1 MMIER
6 LDLTADQRDRVK
18 QILDS
23 HRQEQEAI
31 GERGM
36 AAHNALEAAITSPTF
51 DESLIRARAADVAA
65 IEADQTVARARI
77 YAEVFHILTS
87 DQQSKLKTLQ
97 GERQQREQQMRANRQ
112 ERQGQKH

>member
-6 LDLTADQRDRVK
+6 LDLSADQRDRVK

-31 GERGM
+31 VERQM
-36 AAHNALEAAITSPTF
+36 AARNALETAITSPGF
-51 DESLIRARAADVAA
+51 DESLIRSRAADVAA

-77 YAEVFHILTS
+77 YAEVFQILTS
-87 DQQSKLKTLQ
+87 DQQSKLKAQ
-97 GERQQREQQMRANRQ
+97 QAERQQRREQKR
-112 ERQGQKH
+112 